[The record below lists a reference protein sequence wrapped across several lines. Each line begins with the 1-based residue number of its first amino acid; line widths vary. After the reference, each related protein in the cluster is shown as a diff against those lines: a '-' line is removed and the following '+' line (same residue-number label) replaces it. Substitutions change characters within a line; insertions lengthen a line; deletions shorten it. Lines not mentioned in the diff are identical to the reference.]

1 MRPWRARRSDSALP
15 AKVGSNGHSRSTTVA
30 SPGSSGHARNSRDS
44 GCCSTLTQKE
54 SSRTSP
60 PTDVNA
66 YLKEITGREVTAKDF
81 RTWAGTVLAALA
93 LAELESF
100 DSAAQAKRNLRAAI
114 ERVSSRLGN
123 TPTICRKCYI
133 HPEVLNAY
141 LDGGLV
147 LKIKEDVEA
156 ELCDDL
162 ARLRPE
168 EAVVMAMLRERLDRA
183 TGKSRSQHPTK
194 CSASVRS
201 RKQETAH
208 GPSFTRG

>member
-1 MRPWRARRSDSALP
+1 
-15 AKVGSNGHSRSTTVA
+15 
-30 SPGSSGHARNSRDS
+30 
-44 GCCSTLTQKE
+44 
-54 SSRTSP
+54 
-60 PTDVNA
+60 
-66 YLKEITGREVTAKDF
+66 
-81 RTWAGTVLAALA
+81 LAALA

-100 DSAAQAKRNLRAAI
+100 DSTAQAKRNLRAAI

-141 LDGGLV
+141 LDGGLA

-162 ARLRPE
+162 GRLRPE
-168 EAVVMAMLRERLDRA
+168 EAVVMTMLRERLDRA
-183 TGKSRSQHPTK
+183 TGKSRSQHQTK
-194 CSASVRS
+194 CGASVRS

-208 GPSFTRG
+208 CPSSTHG